1 MKGVDTVARIR
12 REFFIRKRPIKEIVR
27 ELHVSR
33 NTVRKVIR
41 SGATALSYEREVQ
54 PLPKLGQWLG
64 DLDRLLLI
72 KRGEAVP
79 RAADAGAGLRGAARA
94 RL

>member
-12 REFFIRKRPIKEIVR
+12 REFFIRNRPIKEIVR

-33 NTVRKVIR
+33 NTVRKVVR
-41 SGATALSYEREVQ
+41 SGVTALSYEREVQ
-54 PLPKLGQWLG
+54 PLPKLGQWRA

-72 KRGEAVP
+72 TP
-79 RAADAGAGLRGAARA
+79 RSRHASG
-94 RL
+94 